1 MSRNNSFARYFVLV
15 CLPTTELGRLFFRRR
30 AKQLPLARLV
40 FESNPHD
47 LQLTPHRCAHVITFL
62 HIPEAREI
70 AGFSVKSKG
79 RSFIRGKSIDD
90 SPRIS
95 IVDWIIAEGGYPASG
110 YFGGQFKEVVEL
122 VEAKASI
129 KMFYNEQRNVLTCV
143 YLFILTAVTHVTQ
156 NTSLCR
162 QRQLFRPGGGG
173 GEYSHKFRIGVCR
186 EGS

>member
-1 MSRNNSFARYFVLV
+1 MFSMVF
-15 CLPTTELGRLFFRRR
+15 TTELGRVFFRRR

-47 LQLTPHRCAHVITFL
+47 LQLTPHMYAHLITFL

-90 SPRIS
+90 SPRGS

-122 VEAKASI
+122 VEARASI

-156 NTSLCR
+156 NTSLCC
-162 QRQLFRPGGGG
+162 QRQLFRASPKKQ
-173 GEYSHKFRIGVCR
+173 ST
-186 EGS
+186 

>member
-1 MSRNNSFARYFVLV
+1 M
-15 CLPTTELGRLFFRRR
+15 
-30 AKQLPLARLV
+30 
-40 FESNPHD
+40 
-47 LQLTPHRCAHVITFL
+47 
-62 HIPEAREI
+62 

-90 SPRIS
+90 SPRGS

-122 VEAKASI
+122 VEARASI
-129 KMFYNEQRNVLTCV
+129 KMFYNEQRNVLRCV

-162 QRQLFRPGGGG
+162 QRQLFRASPKNSLPNSVVHNNCFGIQEPG
-173 GEYSHKFRIGVCR
+173 SLIRKRAAI
-186 EGS
+186 